1 MIRLIA
7 AKKGGF
13 GYYYVYGAQDVF
25 DFYVT
30 GKYGHVDTECPLRMS
45 LVHGT
50 DNILTLDMS
59 HDMDNVD
66 LKGQAKYDVT
76 LWSMD
81 MRLEQSVILRN
92 LLFFSS
98 VSDANDDIEMNIEAD
113 GKLSM
118 GIKGKIQI
126 IISDDDPWSL
136 RIATHGAK
144 MEKDH
149 EIRDLADDDTPC
161 EKKEKDNVICD
172 FADNHHIS
180 KEGICIRSL
189 YEIMKS
195 MGAYDS
201 NCNES
206 DKLK

>member
-1 MIRLIA
+1 MRNKMIRLIA

-30 GKYGHVDTECPLRMS
+30 DKYGHVDTECPLRIS

-59 HDMDNVD
+59 HDNFD
-66 LKGQAKYDVT
+66 LKGQIDYDVT

-98 VSDANDDIEMNIEAD
+98 ISDINDDIEMKIESD

-126 IISDDDPWSL
+126 IISDNDPWIMH
-136 RIATHGAK
+136 IATHGAK
-144 MEKDH
+144 MEKD
-149 EIRDLADDDTPC
+149 
-161 EKKEKDNVICD
+161 NVIRRNL
-172 FADNHHIS
+172 ANNHYIS

-201 NCNES
+201 NCDES

>member
-7 AKKGGF
+7 AKNGSF
-13 GYYYVYGAQDVF
+13 GYNWVYIKQDVF
-25 DFYVT
+25 NFYVT
-30 GKYGHVDTECPLRMS
+30 DKYGHVDTECPLRIS

-98 VSDANDDIEMNIEAD
+98 ISDANDDIEMKIEAD
-113 GKLSM
+113 GKLSI

-136 RIATHGAK
+136 RIETHGAK
-144 MEKDH
+144 M
-149 EIRDLADDDTPC
+149 A
-161 EKKEKDNVICD
+161 KDNVIQCD

-201 NCNES
+201 NCDES

>member
-7 AKKGGF
+7 TKKSSV
-13 GYYYVYGAQDVF
+13 GYNWVYISQDVF

-92 LLFFSS
+92 LLFFASI
-98 VSDANDDIEMNIEAD
+98 SDANDDIEMNIEAD

-126 IISDDDPWSL
+126 IISDNDPWIMH
-136 RIATHGAK
+136 IATHGAK
-144 MEKDH
+144 MEKD
-149 EIRDLADDDTPC
+149 
-161 EKKEKDNVICD
+161 NVIRRNL
-172 FADNHHIS
+172 ANNHYIS

-201 NCNES
+201 NCDES
-206 DKLK
+206 DK

>member
-7 AKKGGF
+7 AKKSSF
-13 GYYYVYGAQDVF
+13 GYNWVYIKQDVF
-25 DFYVT
+25 NFYVT
-30 GKYGHVDTECPLRMS
+30 DKYGHVDTECPLRIS

-98 VSDANDDIEMNIEAD
+98 ISDANDDIEMKIEAD

-118 GIKGKIQI
+118 GIKGKIQIQI

-144 MEKDH
+144 M
-149 EIRDLADDDTPC
+149 A
-161 EKKEKDNVICD
+161 KDNVIQCD

-201 NCNES
+201 NCDES

>member
-30 GKYGHVDTECPLRMS
+30 DKYGHVDTECPLRIS

-59 HDMDNVD
+59 HDNFD
-66 LKGQAKYDVT
+66 LKGQIDYDVT

-98 VSDANDDIEMNIEAD
+98 ISDINDDIEMKIESD

-126 IISDDDPWSL
+126 IISDNDPWIMH
-136 RIATHGAK
+136 IATHGAK
-144 MEKDH
+144 MEKD
-149 EIRDLADDDTPC
+149 
-161 EKKEKDNVICD
+161 NVIRRNL
-172 FADNHHIS
+172 ANNHYIS

-201 NCNES
+201 NCDEA
-206 DKLK
+206 DKSK

>member
-7 AKKGGF
+7 AKNGSF
-13 GYYYVYGAQDVF
+13 GYNWVYIKQDVF
-25 DFYVT
+25 NFYVT
-30 GKYGHVDTECPLRMS
+30 GKYGHVDTECPLRIS

-98 VSDANDDIEMNIEAD
+98 ISDANDDIEMNIEAD

-144 MEKDH
+144 M
-149 EIRDLADDDTPC
+149 A
-161 EKKEKDNVICD
+161 KDNVIQCD

-201 NCNES
+201 NCDES
-206 DKLK
+206 DK

>member
-1 MIRLIA
+1 MRNKMIRLIA

-30 GKYGHVDTECPLRMS
+30 DKYGHMDTECPLRIS

-59 HDMDNVD
+59 HDNFD
-66 LKGQAKYDVT
+66 LKVKIDYDVT

-98 VSDANDDIEMNIEAD
+98 ISDINDDIEMKIESD

-126 IISDDDPWSL
+126 IISDNDPWIMH
-136 RIATHGAK
+136 IATHGAE
-144 MEKDH
+144 M
-149 EIRDLADDDTPC
+149 
-161 EKKEKDNVICD
+161 EKDNVIRRNL
-172 FADNHHIS
+172 ANNHYIS

-201 NCNES
+201 NCDES

>member
-7 AKKGGF
+7 TKKSSV
-13 GYYYVYGAQDVF
+13 GYNWVYISQDVF

-30 GKYGHVDTECPLRMS
+30 GKYGHVDAECPLRMS

-98 VSDANDDIEMNIEAD
+98 ISNANDDIEMKIEAD

-144 MEKDH
+144 MVKDN
-149 EIRDLADDDTPC
+149 EIRDLADDDTSC

-206 DKLK
+206 DNSK

>member
-30 GKYGHVDTECPLRMS
+30 DKYGHVDTECPLRIS

-92 LLFFSS
+92 LLFFAS
-98 VSDANDDIEMNIEAD
+98 VSDANDDIEMKVEAD

-144 MEKDH
+144 M
-149 EIRDLADDDTPC
+149 A
-161 EKKEKDNVICD
+161 KDNMQLQCD

-201 NCNES
+201 NCDES

>member
-7 AKKGGF
+7 AKNGSF
-13 GYYYVYGAQDVF
+13 GYNWVYIKQDVF
-25 DFYVT
+25 NFYVT
-30 GKYGHVDTECPLRMS
+30 DKYGHVDTECPLRIS

-98 VSDANDDIEMNIEAD
+98 ISDANDDIEMKIEAD

-118 GIKGKIQI
+118 GIKGKIQIQI

-144 MEKDH
+144 M
-149 EIRDLADDDTPC
+149 A
-161 EKKEKDNVICD
+161 KDNVIQCD

-201 NCNES
+201 NCDES
-206 DKLK
+206 DK

>member
-7 AKKGGF
+7 AKNGSF
-13 GYYYVYGAQDVF
+13 GYNWVYIKQDVF
-25 DFYVT
+25 NFYVT
-30 GKYGHVDTECPLRMS
+30 DKYGHVDTECPLRIS

-98 VSDANDDIEMNIEAD
+98 ISDANDDIEMKVEAD

-118 GIKGKIQI
+118 GIKGKIQIQI

-144 MEKDH
+144 M
-149 EIRDLADDDTPC
+149 A
-161 EKKEKDNVICD
+161 KDNVIQCD

-201 NCNES
+201 NCDES
-206 DKLK
+206 DK

>member
-30 GKYGHVDTECPLRMS
+30 DKYGHVDTECPLRIS

-144 MEKDH
+144 M
-149 EIRDLADDDTPC
+149 A
-161 EKKEKDNVICD
+161 KENVICD

-201 NCNES
+201 NCDES

>member
-1 MIRLIA
+1 
-7 AKKGGF
+7 
-13 GYYYVYGAQDVF
+13 
-25 DFYVT
+25 
-30 GKYGHVDTECPLRMS
+30 
-45 LVHGT
+45 
-50 DNILTLDMS
+50 
-59 HDMDNVD
+59 
-66 LKGQAKYDVT
+66 
-76 LWSMD
+76 
-81 MRLEQSVILRN
+81 
-92 LLFFSS
+92 
-98 VSDANDDIEMNIEAD
+98 MNIEAD
-113 GKLSM
+113 GKLSR

-144 MEKDH
+144 M
-149 EIRDLADDDTPC
+149 
-161 EKKEKDNVICD
+161 EKDNVICD

-206 DKLK
+206 DNSK

>member
-7 AKKGGF
+7 AKNGSF
-13 GYYYVYGAQDVF
+13 GYNWVYIKQDVF
-25 DFYVT
+25 NFYVT
-30 GKYGHVDTECPLRMS
+30 DKYGYVDRECPLRIS

-126 IISDDDPWSL
+126 QIIISDDDPWSL
-136 RIATHGAK
+136 RIETHGAK
-144 MEKDH
+144 M
-149 EIRDLADDDTPC
+149 A
-161 EKKEKDNVICD
+161 KDNVICD

-206 DKLK
+206 DKSK

>member
-7 AKKGGF
+7 AKKSSV
-13 GYYYVYGAQDVF
+13 GYNWVYISQDVF

-98 VSDANDDIEMNIEAD
+98 ISDANDDIEMKVEAD

-118 GIKGKIQI
+118 GIKGKIQIQI

-144 MEKDH
+144 M
-149 EIRDLADDDTPC
+149 A
-161 EKKEKDNVICD
+161 KDNVIQCD

-201 NCNES
+201 NCDES
-206 DKLK
+206 DK

>member
-1 MIRLIA
+1 MCSSDL
-7 AKKGGF
+7 F
-13 GYYYVYGAQDVF
+13 PS
-25 DFYVT
+25 
-30 GKYGHVDTECPLRMS
+30 HDTEYPLRMS

-144 MEKDH
+144 KEKDN
-149 EIRDLADDDTPC
+149 EIRDQADDDTPC

-172 FADNHHIS
+172 FADNHRIS

-206 DKLK
+206 DNSK

>member
-7 AKKGGF
+7 AKKSSV
-13 GYYYVYGAQDVF
+13 GYNWVYISQDVF

-30 GKYGHVDTECPLRMS
+30 DKYGHVDTECPLRIS

-92 LLFFSS
+92 LLFFAS
-98 VSDANDDIEMNIEAD
+98 VSDANDDIEMKVEAD

-144 MEKDH
+144 M
-149 EIRDLADDDTPC
+149 A
-161 EKKEKDNVICD
+161 KDNVIIQCD
-172 FADNHHIS
+172 CADNHHIS

-201 NCNES
+201 NCDEADES
-206 DKLK
+206 K